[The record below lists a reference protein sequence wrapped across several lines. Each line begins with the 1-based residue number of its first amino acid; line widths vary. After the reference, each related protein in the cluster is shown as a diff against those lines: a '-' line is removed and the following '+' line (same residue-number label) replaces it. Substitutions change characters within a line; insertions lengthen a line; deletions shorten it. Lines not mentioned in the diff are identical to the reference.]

1 MKTLI
6 TAILISVFALTSSL
20 ALADK
25 PVDKKADTAWMYVL
39 VSEKGKI
46 TKNDSGYTL
55 MMDRKDITNMLMF
68 SDRPA
73 RSVM

>member
-20 ALADK
+20 AFADK
-25 PVDKKADTAWMYVL
+25 PMDNKADTAWMYVL

-46 TKNDSGYTL
+46 
-55 MMDRKDITNMLMF
+55 
-68 SDRPA
+68 A
-73 RSVM
+73 RSDDGYALII